1 MLTSRLE
8 RIEDF
13 AHGRRHR
20 WRMKGSVWIEKER
33 TVLLNKE
40 KEENG

>member
-1 MLTSRLE
+1 MLTSGLEIE

-33 TVLLNKE
+33 TV
-40 KEENG
+40 